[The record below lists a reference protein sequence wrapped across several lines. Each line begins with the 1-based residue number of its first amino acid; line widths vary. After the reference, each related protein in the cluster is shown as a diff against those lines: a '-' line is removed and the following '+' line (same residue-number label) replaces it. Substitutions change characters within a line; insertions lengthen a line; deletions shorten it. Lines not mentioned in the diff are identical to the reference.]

1 MSSSNKIELKPYGN
15 SSEYRAIEVYRGI
28 DIDVI
33 YCSLVNPTSKL
44 STAESLGWRFLLP
57 DACYWMYK
65 FATPEEAFLKA
76 REIVDD
82 RLRQRSLVSAD
93 VRAPTPRPQFV
104 RLFHLIGRV
113 ITIVR
118 QEAQVKRWILVSLG
132 FTFLIIVVALFGR
145 QIVQGLQE
153 QVRQSQIDDQIRQLN
168 ALNYQFNGDDFVGS
182 AAAGDQRVL
191 SLFLAAGFDINT
203 PNTAGHTGLMV
214 AAERGRPD
222 IIKLLL
228 DHKAD
233 PNVAGRDGST
243 ALMLAAENNQP
254 ETVKLLIGRGA
265 DPNRQDNNGWTAVLK
280 AAYHG
285 NAKCI
290 EILASHSKLELDRA
304 LLVATL
310 MERKDA
316 VKVLLDSG
324 AEVDLRASDGR
335 TALILAASKGNKDIV
350 ELLLRAGADASLTD
364 QGGQTAQVVAAAKG
378 FNDISE
384 LLRHASAPSDSPEA
398 VASPSANPEATS
410 PATPVAN
417 AAGGA
422 SVTGKIRIEEVQ
434 EAFLPVTLDKVH
446 GKKAT
451 LRSADGS
458 TYTVTV
464 GDALKGMSYRVVD
477 VEARSHNN
485 KDGNVVDASVVKLRH
500 ERTGQTISLKKGI
513 PTREHGAYVILVLN
527 PTGQK
532 IKVEL
537 DHDFSL
543 PDEPNQTYRVLAIRR
558 TQVVIKRMSDGEVW
572 TLQNI
577 VH

>member
-1 MSSSNKIELKPYGN
+1 VSSSNKIELKPYGN

-33 YCSLVNPTSKL
+33 YCCLVNPTSKL

-57 DACYWMYK
+57 DASYRMCK

-76 REIVDD
+76 RKIVDD
-82 RLRQRSLVSAD
+82 RLRQRSLVPAD

-104 RLFHLIGRV
+104 RLFQLIGRV

-118 QEAQVKRWILVSLG
+118 QETQVKRWILVGLG

-168 ALNYQFNGDDFVGS
+168 T
-182 AAAGDQRVL
+182 RR
-191 SLFLAAGFDINT
+191 I
-203 PNTAGHTGLMV
+203 
-214 AAERGRPD
+214 
-222 IIKLLL
+222 
-228 DHKAD
+228 
-233 PNVAGRDGST
+233 
-243 ALMLAAENNQP
+243 
-254 ETVKLLIGRGA
+254 
-265 DPNRQDNNGWTAVLK
+265 
-280 AAYHG
+280 
-285 NAKCI
+285 
-290 EILASHSKLELDRA
+290 
-304 LLVATL
+304 
-310 MERKDA
+310 
-316 VKVLLDSG
+316 
-324 AEVDLRASDGR
+324 
-335 TALILAASKGNKDIV
+335 
-350 ELLLRAGADASLTD
+350 ASLTD
-364 QGGQTAQVVAAAKG
+364 QGGQTAHAVAAAKG

-384 LLRHASAPSDSPEA
+384 LLRHASAPSGTPEP

-464 GDALKGMSYRVVD
+464 GDALKGTSYRVVD
-477 VEARSHNN
+477 VEARTHNN
-485 KDGNVVDASVVKLRH
+485 KDRNVVHASVVKLRH
-500 ERTGQTISLKKGI
+500 ERTGQTISLIKGV

-532 IKVEL
+532 IKVKL

-543 PDEPNQTYRVLAIRR
+543 PDEPNQTYRVLDIRR
-558 TQVVIKRMSDGEVW
+558 TQVVIKRMSDGEVC
-572 TLQNI
+572 TLQN
-577 VH
+577 VVN